1 MPRPYA
7 MVLAIIVLAS
17 ATWQTKLVA
26 QQAVSQGPEGVTP
39 ARIAE
44 GGKLF
49 KGQGFCFACHDLA
62 GKGAM
67 GPDLTDTLWLH
78 STGTFAE
85 IVQQIVEGVPR
96 SRSKSGVLMP
106 PRGGSQLDDEQVKA
120 VAAYVWSLSHPT
132 PQ

>member
-1 MPRPYA
+1 MPHRPA
-7 MVLAIIVLAS
+7 IALVIIALAFAAWGTELA
-17 ATWQTKLVA
+17 A
-26 QQAVSQGPEGVTP
+26 QQAAPQFPEDVTP

-78 STGTFAE
+78 SNGTFSE
-85 IVQQIVEGVPR
+85 IVQQIVAGVPKN
-96 SRSKSGVLMP
+96 RSKSGVLMP
-106 PRGGSQLDDEQVKA
+106 PRGGSQLNDEQVKA
-120 VAAYVWSLSHPT
+120 VAAYVWSLSHPGSK
-132 PQ
+132 